1 MWSIIPNSIKELHT
15 LFKNNGKS
23 LYIVGGSVRD
33 FLNKE
38 TPKDYD
44 LATDATPDEILLITK
59 DYRNHLHGESFGVVV
74 VYTEDTPEGFEIA
87 TFRADQY
94 ETKEGF
100 EEFLKICYPTQY
112 NNFLDTSEDFTEAYE
127 KYKELVYTNRNPHSV
142 KFTTIDKDVLRR
154 DLTINAL
161 FYDLDKQEV
170 IDLVGGVEDIKN
182 KITRFVGEPTLRIKE
197 DPLRIPRL
205 FRFTTKYGFKIDS
218 ESSIAI
224 FVCAPLLS
232 IITKE
237 RIWDEI
243 KKAYKQSK
251 NFSDYLE
258 LICTY
263 GIDTIIFPGLHVS
276 LTHPNETMN
285 LELHFAYLFQENST
299 IGLLDKMKFEF
310 KMEHNFARTVVFLIN
325 LINLKEETVIELH
338 KNKII
343 CGISDKDIQQWYK
356 LTLLDKS
363 KIHQAFLKY
372 VPTFKAEELML
383 QGFKNRALGAE
394 IKRLELENF
403 NKIINEI

>member
-15 LFKNNGKS
+15 LFKANDKS

-74 VYTEDTPEGFEIA
+74 VYTEDTPEGFEVA
-87 TFRADQY
+87 TFREDIY
-94 ETKEGF
+94 GDKLGET
-100 EEFLKICYPTQY
+100 
-112 NNFLDTSEDFTEAYE
+112 
-127 KYKELVYTNRNPHSV
+127 RNPDV

-154 DLTINAL
+154 DLTFNAL

-182 KITRFVGEPTLRIKE
+182 KITRFVGEPALRIKE
-197 DPLRIPRL
+197 DPLRILRL
-205 FRFTTKYGFKIDS
+205 FRFATRYGFKIDS

-224 FVCAPLLS
+224 FVGAPLLS

-258 LICTY
+258 LICAY

-276 LTHPNETMN
+276 SAHPNETMS

-299 IGLLDKMKFEF
+299 VGLLDKMKFEF
-310 KMEHNFARTVVFLIN
+310 KMEHNFARTVVLLID
-325 LINLKEETVIELH
+325 LINLKEETVTELH
-338 KNKII
+338 KKKVI
-343 CGISDKDIQQWYK
+343 CGVSDKDIQQWYK
-356 LTLLDKS
+356 LTLVDKS

-372 VPTFKAEELML
+372 VPTVKAEELML